1 MADKQR
7 ARRKP
12 SEGSGRSRK
21 AKPLARRLPRA
32 IVLAPTRGSS
42 HASPGRRARA
52 VGRAVDTVPVTFG
65 LQNVH
70 GDLVYDP
77 EGIFTFRRRQD
88 GRQIADQARLA
99 LRGAEVRFDIP
110 AGGDVVQCDI
120 DLQRYRFTRSPL
132 FIRAV
137 GFPRTFEG
145 PLLREPDE
153 WRPTFTRWVDLP
165 AEFAHLQTVLSA
177 STDIALLGTERS
189 VASLAGA
196 AYDAVID
203 DDVVLAKTALLNL
216 FYRLRTAGP
225 PIVGADPWFSFVTEI
240 VGVDRER
247 FVAWVQPAM
256 AEIVRDICANVK
268 EWGDEFEKADPRLH
282 RKNVPKD
289 LQSRVVDMLSI
300 KSTHD
305 KGNYQLTLIELTGSE
320 VLLDADID
328 ESGTFWGHALD
339 LFKHKRTGGTHPV
352 DVHEILVRQEGRE
365 PGFDLGYTLV

>member
-12 SEGSGRSRK
+12 SEGGGRHRK
-21 AKPLARRLPRA
+21 AKPLARRPRA
-32 IVLAPTRGSS
+32 IVLEPTRGSIR
-42 HASPGRRARA
+42 ASPGRRARA

-70 GDLVYDP
+70 GDLVHDP

-137 GFPRTFEG
+137 GFPRRFEG

-153 WRPTFTRWVDLP
+153 WRPTFTRWADLP
-165 AEFAHLQTVLSA
+165 ASFARMQTVLSA
-177 STDIALLGTERS
+177 STDIAFLGTERR
-189 VASLAGA
+189 VASLSGA
-196 AYDAVID
+196 AYDAVTD
-203 DDVVLAKTALLNL
+203 DDLVLAKTALLNL

-225 PIVGADPWFSFVTEI
+225 PIVGAAPWFSFVTEI
-240 VGVDRER
+240 VGIDRER
-247 FVAWVQPAM
+247 FVACVQPAM
-256 AEIVRDICANVK
+256 AEIVRDICANLK

-282 RKNVPKD
+282 RKNVPKGY
-289 LQSRVVDMLSI
+289 QSRVVDMFSI

-328 ESGTFWGHALD
+328 ESGTFWGHARD